1 MIKHIVFSILM
12 FICSLS
18 IYSDVPN
25 EVITKNPKK
34 EVTTVNSE
42 KNRDHANMS
51 ITVNKINLIDIEGVE
66 VDKSII
72 FSLPQEKEQKKIK
85 DKYIVINSLDILNNY
100 INPLKSKRNI
110 ENLNITSP
118 RLIRENDK
126 EKVFR
131 IDIGNKENY
140 ILKINE
146 TNTKIEKI
154 FRIKNKLATK
164 SGLSYEVLFP
174 NAGYV
179 NKGDIHWIEKE
190 LIAGK
195 EYHGGKWW
203 SMHLKSYNNQVYLR
217 DEYIRYNSPLD
228 STLDKNLVYVAD
240 ILFNAPVDAFRG
252 AIGLPQANRL
262 NKPLRAFEWHGK
274 FGSRIQNTR
283 YVDWID
289 GKWGENSVEGV
300 AKIYKVG
307 TYFMPDMNLTLGTY
321 HVLGMILRNFDTPE
335 YENLH
340 IVSPYEVT
348 RPPEETTIK
357 ILRET
362 PLNLELNPLS
372 NQYIEVNNL
381 KEDLSYVTRSN
392 NSRIRLEVIGDGVIK
407 EDVSTQTTKAFILE
421 KNGCRIKIE
430 YKQNIGEGA
439 KPIITKLTDANS
451 EEIFKLKVSMLSEDL
466 SKELNGGD
474 TLIIK
479 VEPKP
484 AIDIG
489 TFIFKL
495 DRRILSDKSDLNWIY
510 SNGNITR
517 RIINYSQNNY
527 KEFVNV
533 IDNLKNLSSVKAIDV
548 LEVEGRPIRF
558 NSFTSAD
565 NGKEYRNYLA
575 HEIPDY
581 RDEAAIPYEM
591 PLSEL
596 SKYFIVSRNNGSL
609 LDNKFKLL
617 GEDQK
622 IYIGNVKE
630 EYIGDNAFESSGEID
645 LTSLN
650 IGEYAS
656 WNQYGQSG
664 NLINTSGTQGKT
676 IVLKMVGNLFNL
688 KSVLNL
694 SGNHIVTKLKVTK
707 NGITQE
713 VNGNIGEKIQ
723 VENED
728 NIIGI
733 DINGFYIHK
742 KTSKNIPIDYKIEAY
757 YNEILL
763 GALDL
768 KVLNNKEIPIGE
780 VILNLDNRVREGL
793 KPIWFSSKKKA
804 SQGISNN
811 NSQIDYKEVIGVE
824 GNFNNLDNKMI
835 TRVESVEGKEFTHK
849 EISVDNIEY
858 SIFTVNK
865 KPNVNP
871 SAIPTNINLQNL
883 EDNLMVARDRK
894 QDRLDGNNKFKV
906 QTEDNILYS
915 GNIRENYTGE
925 YAIKGTANIDLTT
938 LDLNDFVGWNQVSQ
952 NGNLQNTMGTSG
964 KIITLEGQLFN
975 WKSALNPTGNHIVN
989 RLVVTKGNEQPI
1001 EVTGSIGNPIQIENE
1016 DNIIGISNEG
1026 LYVQKKSYN
1035 SKKINYLVQAYY
1047 NDMFLGEVRLGVLN
1061 NKKVNIGYV
1070 AFNLDKRLINR
1081 DNREKGSWVFFNGDN
1096 YSQFVDSNKINY
1108 GKVNELF
1115 STAGDFVNID
1125 STIIR
1130 TVETIEGYNRRY
1142 WSTGEKDSIKY
1153 DVYADSDITWENES
1167 AMPKGINLLDL
1178 KENLVI
1184 STWQSGSDIDNNN
1197 FILRGENGILYS
1209 GNVRENYRGMD
1220 SLHATATLDMKI
1232 GKLKTEGIWKPKSV
1246 GNVKSLGEVPYI
1258 LKIVEGRLFDTRGIN
1273 GDHSIVTRL
1282 VIKENGKEIG
1292 KDEGEIRDT
1301 REVKLK
1307 DNIIGIDGSTGN
1319 FYIKKLTHNHEEK
1332 NYEIEIYYREILLGT
1347 LDLKVENGYGFA
1359 ITDGDIIDFGDLFP
1373 GDIKQAVT
1381 TIEVFNPLQAK
1392 IKVKLDPSSKNEMYL
1407 EKESGIDTNIK
1418 IPIKDIQVTAL
1429 KGSGRNTSSFKMSA
1443 TAVTNSDTKTGNY
1456 NGELEVVI
1464 TIIP

>member
-66 VDKSII
+66 VQNSILFTI
-72 FSLPQEKEQKKIK
+72 PQDK
-85 DKYIVINSLDILNNY
+85 DKV
-100 INPLKSKRNI
+100 LKK
-110 ENLNITSP
+110 
-118 RLIRENDK
+118 
-126 EKVFR
+126 
-131 IDIGNKENY
+131 
-140 ILKINE
+140 
-146 TNTKIEKI
+146 
-154 FRIKNKLATK
+154 
-164 SGLSYEVLFP
+164 
-174 NAGYV
+174 
-179 NKGDIHWIEKE
+179 
-190 LIAGK
+190 
-195 EYHGGKWW
+195 
-203 SMHLKSYNNQVYLR
+203 
-217 DEYIRYNSPLD
+217 DEYIVVKS
-228 STLDKNLVYVAD
+228 
-240 ILFNAPVDAFRG
+240 
-252 AIGLPQANRL
+252 L
-262 NKPLRAFEWHGK
+262 N
-274 FGSRIQNTR
+274 N
-283 YVDWID
+283 
-289 GKWGENSVEGV
+289 
-300 AKIYKVG
+300 
-307 TYFMPDMNLTLGTY
+307 
-321 HVLGMILRNFDTPE
+321 
-335 YENLH
+335 
-340 IVSPYEVT
+340 
-348 RPPEETTIK
+348 
-357 ILRET
+357 
-362 PLNLELNPLS
+362 
-372 NQYIEVNNL
+372 IEVNNSNKRRKQSNEIEKISSETIVNENNTVIKINKDNSM
-381 KEDLSYVTRSN
+381 KEIYIIKKEANSDKIIKVYRGKILNPKYDKYDTTFWNQILRLEVNSNNAIKQQTITKNTRIWKDTYWLDSVRGGFN
-392 NSRIRLEVIGDGVIK
+392 NSRLVLQKIGDSNDRIEVDVRRHFLIQGICPLNDISRK
-407 EDVSTQTTKAFILE
+407 EIEFGNLSGAGAYHRNDGGFRFVNVLNLWNIDSNGQTSLWGGSDVDVLTDYIISSTQSSYKGKGGYFYIKNPFNLVLLLSGGDWKWREHLIPDNLAMIVPRAAMTAEININKNQLNDLNTISFMDSGLTEKLGYTDDGNKTTYEILE
-421 KNGCRIKIE
+421 SNANGKIILDSTGI
-430 YKQNIGEGA
+430 QI
-439 KPIITKLTDANS
+439 ANDLPS
-451 EEIFKLKVSMLSEDL
+451 GRYTLKVNWKVTEKNFEGLDTRISI
-466 SKELNGGD
+466 GD
-474 TLIIK
+474 TIIINYN
-479 VEPKP
+479 
-484 AIDIG
+484 ANDSIDIG

-527 KEFVNV
+527 KEFVTV

-733 DINGFYIHK
+733 DINGFYVHK
-742 KTSKNIPIDYKIEAY
+742 KTSKSIPIDYKIEAY

-763 GALDL
+763 GSLEL
-768 KVLNNKEIPIGE
+768 TVLNNKEIPIGE
-780 VILNLDNRVREGL
+780 VVLNLDNRVREGL

-804 SQGISNN
+804 SQGISN
-811 NSQIDYKEVIGVE
+811 QQTDYKEVIGVE
-824 GNFNNLDNKMI
+824 GNFNNLDNKII
-835 TRVESVEGKEFTHK
+835 TRVDSVEGKEFTHN
-849 EISVDNIEY
+849 ERNIENIEY
-858 SIFTVNK
+858 SVFSVK
-865 KPNVNP
+865 GRPNVVP
-871 SAIPTNINLQNL
+871 SAIPTNINLQDLKNNL
-883 EDNLMVARDRK
+883 IVARDRK

-1035 SKKINYLVQAYY
+1035 SKNINYLIQAYY
-1047 NDMFLGEVRLGVLN
+1047 NDIFLGEVRLGVLN

-1096 YSQFVDSNKINY
+1096 YSQFVDSNKINF

-1153 DVYADSDITWENES
+1153 DVYADSNITWENES

-1292 KDEGEIRDT
+1292 KDEGEIRET

>member
-1 MIKHIVFSILM
+1 MVKHIILSILM

-25 EVITKNPKK
+25 EIITKNPKK

-72 FSLPQEKEQKKIK
+72 FSVPQEKEQKKIK
-85 DKYIVINSLDILNNY
+85 DKYIVINSLDLLNNY

-110 ENLNITSP
+110 EDLNIISP

-131 IDIGNKENY
+131 IDKGNKENY

-146 TNTKIEKI
+146 NNAKIEKV

-164 SGLSYEVLFP
+164 NGLSYEVLFP

-179 NKGDIHWIEKE
+179 NKGDIHWIEKD

-228 STLDKNLVYVAD
+228 GTKDKNLVYVAY
-240 ILFNAPVDAFRG
+240 IKFNAPVDAFRG
-252 AIGLPQANRL
+252 AVGLPQASRL
-262 NKPLRAFEWHGK
+262 QKPLRAVEWAGPSHAVE
-274 FGSRIQNTR
+274 SYIENTW

-300 AKIYKVG
+300 ANKYKVG

-340 IVSPYEVT
+340 IDSPYEVT

-357 ILRET
+357 ILKET
-362 PLNLELNPLS
+362 PLNLELNPVS
-372 NQYIEVNNL
+372 NQYLEVNNL

-392 NSRIRLEVIGDGVIK
+392 NSRIRLEVIGDGVTK
-407 EDVSTQTTKAFILE
+407 EDVSTKTTKAFILE

-430 YKQNIGEGA
+430 YKQNTGQGA

-474 TLIIK
+474 ILIIK

-484 AIDIG
+484 PIDIG

-527 KEFVNV
+527 KEFVTV

-664 NLINTSGTQGKT
+664 NLTNTSGVQGKT
-676 IVLKMVGNLFNL
+676 IVLKMIGNLFNL
-688 KSVLNL
+688 KSALNL
-694 SGNHIVTKLKVTK
+694 SGNHIVTKLKVIK
-707 NGITQE
+707 NGIIQE
-713 VNGNIGEKIQ
+713 KNGNIGEKIE

-733 DINGFYIHK
+733 DEKGFYIHK
-742 KTSKNIPIDYKIEAY
+742 KTSKSIPIDYKIEAY

-763 GALDL
+763 GSLDL
-768 KVLNNKEIPIGE
+768 TVLNNKETSIGE
-780 VILNLDNRVREGL
+780 VILKLDSRVREGL
-793 KPIWFSSKKKA
+793 TPIWFNSKKKA
-804 SQGISNN
+804 SQGVSG
-811 NSQIDYKEVIGVE
+811 QQTDYQEVVKVE
-824 GNFNNLDNKMI
+824 GNYIKLEDKTI
-835 TRVESVEGKEFTHK
+835 TRVESVEGKKFNSKQT
-849 EISVDNIEY
+849 SVDNIEY
-858 SIFTVNK
+858 SIFTK
-865 KPNVNP
+865 DAKPDINP
-871 SAIPTNINLQNL
+871 SAIPTNINLQDL
-883 EDNLMVARDRK
+883 KDNLMIARDRK

-906 QTEDNILYS
+906 QTEDNTLYS
-915 GNIRENYTGE
+915 GNIKEDYIGE
-925 YAIKGTANIDLTT
+925 YAIKGRANVDLTT
-938 LDLNDFVGWNQVSQ
+938 LDLNDFVGWNQVGQS
-952 NGNLQNTMGTSG
+952 GSLQNTMGTEG
-964 KIITLEGQLFN
+964 KTITLEGQLFN
-975 WKSALNPTGNHIVN
+975 WKSALNPNGNHIVN
-989 RLVVTKGNEQPI
+989 RLVVKKGNEQPS

-1035 SKKINYLVQAYY
+1035 NKRISYLIQGYY
-1047 NDMFLGEVRLGVLN
+1047 NDIFLGEIRLTILN
-1061 NKKVNIGYV
+1061 NKEVNIGKIDYY
-1070 AFNLDKRLINR
+1070 LDRRIYTS
-1081 DNREKGSWVFFNGDN
+1081 KGEWIFTNGDN
-1096 YSQFVDSNKINY
+1096 YDRLYNMEYIGNIY
-1108 GKVNELF
+1108 ELMDVK
-1115 STAGDFVNID
+1115 GDFSKLENI
-1125 STIIR
+1125 
-1130 TVETIEGYNRRY
+1130 
-1142 WSTGEKDSIKY
+1142 SIK
-1153 DVYADSDITWENES
+1153 DVIDIKGYGRVRYKEFSVNNLKYILYSDTSSPIDIYKDES
-1167 AMPKGINLLDL
+1167 AMPINLNLQEL
-1178 KENLVI
+1178 KENILV
-1184 STWQSGSDIDNNN
+1184 SKFNFEGRDIQNNE
-1197 FILRGENGILYS
+1197 FILRGENGVLYS
-1209 GNVRENYRGMD
+1209 GNVKETYRGED
-1220 SLHATATLDMKI
+1220 SLYAKATLDMKS
-1232 GKLKTEGIWKPKSV
+1232 GKLKTEGIWVPKSK
-1246 GNVKSLGEVPYI
+1246 GNVKSIGETPYI
-1258 LKIVEGRLFDTRGIN
+1258 LKITEGKLFNTKGLK
-1273 GDHSIVTRL
+1273 GEYSIVTRL
-1282 VIKENGKEIG
+1282 VVKEKGIEVGRNEGDIKEDRKVE
-1292 KDEGEIRDT
+1292 
-1301 REVKLK
+1301 LK
-1307 DNIIGIDGSTGN
+1307 DNIIGVNSNGN
-1319 FYIKKLTHNHEEK
+1319 FYVGKLTHTHEEK
-1332 NYEIEIYYREILLGT
+1332 NYEIEIYYREILLGK

-1359 ITDGDIIDFGDLFP
+1359 IIDGDNIDFGDLFP
-1373 GDIKQAVT
+1373 GDIKEGVT
-1381 TIEVFNPLQAK
+1381 TIEVTNPLNAK
-1392 IKVKLDPSSKNEMYL
+1392 INVELAPDSKNEMYL
-1407 EKESGIDTNIK
+1407 EGSPINSKTT
-1418 IPIKDIQVTAL
+1418 IPIKKINITSI
-1429 KGSGRNTSSFKMSA
+1429 KGSGRDISSFKMSA
-1443 TAVTNSDTKTGNY
+1443 TAVTNKENYTGYY